1 MRFLIVSENFTGL
14 QPWLHHDEAPRG
26 MPAVYHLFKYLG
38 QSDQHSF
45 KAIIFSKEVSRV
57 IDFPNGSTIRLYKLW
72 CPIHYLWKFI
82 SFFKAYQVIVQL
94 LREERFDLVYMMSF
108 YNLLGTLIKK
118 RFRIFTVSRKY
129 GNQMLAAVERRKYWK
144 LYTRYIFETLAFK
157 YPAQLT
163 IVTKDGTRSA
173 EIAAFF
179 NPKNQ
184 VYSLFNGMDVQM
196 KQALL
201 ALPIFETFPHS
212 SCLKMVC
219 IARLEKKKRL
229 DLAIGIVAQLVHK
242 FTISN
247 VQLDII
253 GEGSQK
259 RRLHALIE
267 KKKLANHVNILSA
280 VSHHQIPN
288 TISRY
293 DICLFCYDKG
303 VMGNILWECMLAGRL
318 VLLRAS
324 GDVSIFNAENCI
336 KIEDSPRFEE
346 AAAADIASLLG
357 ENMSQTCRNSRH
369 LANELILN
377 WERRF
382 ELELDLIA
390 KEKQKRVAKKLQST

>member
-94 LREERFDLVYMMSF
+94 FREEHFDLIYTMSF
-108 YNLLGTLIKK
+108 YNLLGTLIRK

-129 GNQMLAAVERRKYWK
+129 GNQMLAAVEQRNYWK

-157 YPAQLT
+157 YPAHLT

-173 EIAAFF
+173 EIAGFF
-179 NPKNQ
+179 NRKNQ

-201 ALPIFETFPHS
+201 ALPILETFPHS

-219 IARLEKKKRL
+219 IARLERKKRL
-229 DLAIGIVAQLVHK
+229 DLAIGIVEQLVHK

-259 RRLHALIE
+259 RRLNALIE
-267 KKKLANHVNILSA
+267 KKKLANHINILSA
-280 VSHHQIPN
+280 VPHHQIPN
-288 TISRY
+288 TIARY

-303 VMGNILWECMLAGRL
+303 VMGNILWECMLGGKLIL
-318 VLLRAS
+318 VRAS
-324 GDVSIFNAENCI
+324 GDTSIFNLDNAI
-336 KIEDSPRFEE
+336 KIEDSPHFEGEAATKIASIMGRNVSQICQNARSLASKLIVDWETRFEE
-346 AAAADIASLLG
+346 
-357 ENMSQTCRNSRH
+357 
-369 LANELILN
+369 ELN
-377 WERRF
+377 
-382 ELELDLIA
+382 LI
-390 KEKQKRVAKKLQST
+390 QKKIKSMDNH